1 MYLPFTYSSLLHF
14 CLDIIWCWFSTH
26 TYQYCT
32 VIGFCYLLCGLSTA
46 SINQCYGF
54 STSFELISKFFYSSF
69 NVTLKP
75 KKTHLWW
82 ISIWTKKSLY
92 IGCSRTHE
100 FLQSQDFVLVILCI
114 PMYIQSGKDGHIYIY
129 IYIYCKITDCLKLY
143 TCTISITDDWH
154 KGDQICVDFKCTFL

>member
-129 IYIYCKITDCLKLY
+129 IYIYIFIY
-143 TCTISITDDWH
+143 EANI
-154 KGDQICVDFKCTFL
+154 FLWLLT

>member
-75 KKTHLWW
+75 KKNTFMRNIYLDEKIFVYRLFSYTRVFAVSGLCFGYIVHTYVHT
-82 ISIWTKKSLY
+82 IWQGWPY
-92 IGCSRTHE
+92 
-100 FLQSQDFVLVILCI
+100 
-114 PMYIQSGKDGHIYIY
+114 IYIY
-129 IYIYCKITDCLKLY
+129 IYIYILQDHWLSE
-143 TCTISITDDWH
+143 TIYMHYFSYWWLT
-154 KGDQICVDFKCTFL
+154 